1 MNKSGNKTADDVVI
15 SDSAAL
21 SGSGALAA
29 IPTLSGST
37 AVYCKGLGKSFTSKA
52 ETLEVLRGLD
62 LELPEGSSCS
72 IVGASGSGKSTLLSI
87 LGGIERLDKGELRV
101 GGYELHRLPEK
112 ELPVFRTRVIGFVF
126 QFHYLLKDFT
136 ALENVALPAYMAGL
150 GRKKA
155 WEKAEHLLEKVGL
168 AERLGHFPSEL
179 SGGERQRAAIARALV
194 NDPRV
199 ILADEPTG
207 NLDAQ
212 NAATVS
218 ELLFELPAITG
229 ASLVLA
235 THDRELAKK
244 ATIRFALIQGLLQA
258 L

>member
-1 MNKSGNKTADDVVI
+1 M
-15 SDSAAL
+15 
-21 SGSGALAA
+21 
-29 IPTLSGST
+29 
-37 AVYCKGLGKSFTSKA
+37 
-52 ETLEVLRGLD
+52 
-62 LELPEGSSCS
+62 
-72 IVGASGSGKSTLLSI
+72 SI
-87 LGGIERLDKGELRV
+87 LGGIERFEAGELRV
-101 GGYELHRLPEK
+101 GGYELHRLAEK
-112 ELPVFRTRVIGFVF
+112 ELPVFRTKVIGFVF
-126 QFHYLLKDFT
+126 QFHYLLKDFS

-155 WEKAEHLLEKVGL
+155 WEKAERLLAKVGL
-168 AERLGHFPSEL
+168 EGRLNHFPSEL

-218 ELLFELPAITG
+218 QLLFELPAITG

-235 THDRELAKK
+235 THDKDLAEK
-244 ATIRFALIQGLLQA
+244 ASVRFALVQGVLQA